1 MPAFQLPEQRIL
13 TTLHTVVLATEVL
26 SQAGIPRARLLE
38 GSGIAE
44 ADLQNAEKFVSHAQ
58 ELRVFANALSCHQDP
73 ALGLYLGLRMHV
85 SAYGILGYSMLASR
99 TLRDALQHAMH
110 YPDLLGTYFRL
121 ALQDH
126 GDEVRLSAD
135 GYRYAPELTV
145 FNTELCMTSLLT
157 VVRDLLGESVRPRRL
172 LLAYRPPLHAC
183 VCRTARLPGGVRRP
197 DQRPVLRPGAAR
209 TPAAAGRSGEL
220 PQRAAAMPAPECRA
234 QQPRRYPRR
243 DPPPPRQ
250 SPAGEPQP
258 GNRGA
263 PPAPLQPHPAAAP
276 AAAQHQLPAVLDE
289 VRYDKARQLLK
300 DTDLPIYLI
309 AEQLGYSETA
319 SFRHAFQRW
328 SGYSPSLY
336 RG

>member
-183 VCRTARLPGGVRRP
+183 AMPNGS
-197 DQRPVLRPGAAR
+197 AAR
-209 TPAAAGRSGEL
+209 WSSAPR
-220 PQRAAAMPAPECRA
+220 PAPCASARRCSNARCRW
-234 QQPRRYPRR
+234 
-243 DPPPPRQ
+243 
-250 SPAGEPQP
+250 
-258 GNRGA
+258 
-263 PPAPLQPHPAAAP
+263 
-276 AAAQHQLPAVLDE
+276 
-289 VRYDKARQLLK
+289 
-300 DTDLPIYLI
+300 PI
-309 AEQLGYSETA
+309 
-319 SFRHAFQRW
+319 R
-328 SGYSPSLY
+328 
-336 RG
+336 